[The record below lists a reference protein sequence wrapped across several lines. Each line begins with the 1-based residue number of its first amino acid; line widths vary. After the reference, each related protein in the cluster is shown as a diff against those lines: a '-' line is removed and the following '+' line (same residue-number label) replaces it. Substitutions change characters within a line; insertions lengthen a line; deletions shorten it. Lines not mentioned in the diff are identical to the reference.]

1 MVDIEY
7 KVVLP
12 KEALDKVTE
21 IYSVM
26 IDNLYRYFVTDR
38 GEARLDTIT
47 SVMVSLAPFIAL
59 LEEPTDQKSTM
70 EEVDLI

>member
-1 MVDIEY
+1 MEDIEY

-26 IDNLYRYFVTDR
+26 IDKLYRYFVTDR

-59 LEEPTDQKSTM
+59 REEPTDQKSTM

>member
-1 MVDIEY
+1 MEDIEY

-26 IDNLYRYFVTDR
+26 IDKLYRYFVTDR

-59 LEEPTDQKSTM
+59 HEEPTDQKSTM